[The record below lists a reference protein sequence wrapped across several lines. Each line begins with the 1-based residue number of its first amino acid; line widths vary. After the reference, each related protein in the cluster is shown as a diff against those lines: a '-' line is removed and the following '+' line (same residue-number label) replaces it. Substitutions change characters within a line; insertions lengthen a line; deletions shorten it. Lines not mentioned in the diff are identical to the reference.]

1 MCMIFQSENIFYI
14 PLIEVKGTHRGGLI
28 PAQYVSRKL
37 PSTEIFLPFFLFLGE
52 EEVLKSA
59 CSLMYLLNV
68 MFLVPKPKKEM
79 HISLTNDLNFSRSPL
94 ITSDDKKCKIM
105 LFSFPLLPK

>member
-1 MCMIFQSENIFYI
+1 M
-14 PLIEVKGTHRGGLI
+14 VKGTHRGGLI

-68 MFLVPKPKKEM
+68 MFLGPKNLEKEM
-79 HISLTNDLNFSRSPL
+79 HISVTNDLNFPAYHVL
-94 ITSDDKKCKIM
+94 QVMIKNAQ
-105 LFSFPLLPK
+105 

>member
-1 MCMIFQSENIFYI
+1 MFEDISEFTIDCAVFKTTRFM
-14 PLIEVKGTHRGGLI
+14 VKHVVVVPF

-37 PSTEIFLPFFLFLGE
+37 PSTENFLPFFLFLGE

-68 MFLVPKPKKEM
+68 MFLGPTTWKLM
-79 HISLTNDLNFSRSPL
+79 HIP
-94 ITSDDKKCKIM
+94 
-105 LFSFPLLPK
+105 